1 MMMFATIFDE
11 VAAEAARGEAKHGPL
26 GTCAGRPISS
36 APSPRLCAVAGGLE
50 ALARLDLEELPTV
63 AAILAEEVGEALTAS
78 DTEALRGELVQV
90 AAVAVRWIALI
101 DHGRARELGEG
112 R

>member
-1 MMMFATIFDE
+1 M
-11 VAAEAARGEAKHGPL
+11 
-26 GTCAGRPISS
+26 
-36 APSPRLCAVAGGLE
+36 
-50 ALARLDLEELPTV
+50 